1 MQTLSGG
8 LFFMCKNVA
17 LWDRA
22 LRVTVG
28 LALLAFVGPHS
39 GWGWLGL
46 IPFATGL
53 VGMCPVYRALGIS
66 SRPAPKLPG
75 NA

>member
-1 MQTLSGG
+1 MS
-8 LFFMCKNVA
+8 KNVA

-22 LRVTVG
+22 LRVIVG

-39 GWGWLGL
+39 AWGWLGL

-53 VGMCPVYRALGIS
+53 VGICPLYRLLGIS
-66 SRPAPKLPG
+66 TRPAPKPPHDTPLA
-75 NA
+75 N